1 MDGTSLR
8 RIAIAAVTV
17 LTVSWGPPVSA
28 ASLDD
33 VALDQEVL
41 NESVSDLA
49 AQLEERAGLSGY
61 YDFEYNAANDAS
73 NSGFR
78 QHHVSLFVTRTWKQW
93 RFFTEIEFEDFK
105 VHDGDSEVGDTK
117 NPITGAGAV
126 SVESGWAEYLHA
138 DWLHIRGGKFL
149 LPEYWNVNHYP
160 NTVLSTNRPLM
171 VRNVFPT
178 DTNGVMAYGVAYAGP
193 MGATYNL
200 YYGNG
205 QSPNS
210 SKEDD
215 NQGKAVGGHLTLHF
229 AHLLDGVSR
238 LDIGAAGYTEN
249 APTEGGQFDVFGVD
263 TQVNVGRVELLAEY
277 ASRTSD
283 VSSEGLY
290 VQPSVRVWR
299 EVRCFYRYGYVDPS
313 DGPKHERHTVGVN
326 FRPRP
331 DIALKLEVNTNDF
344 SDDTDSFEA
353 LAASVALFF

>member
-1 MDGTSLR
+1 MDRTSLR
-8 RIAIAAVTV
+8 WMAVATAA
-17 LTVSWGPPVSA
+17 LIIVSWGPPASA

-33 VALDQEVL
+33 VALNQEVL
-41 NESVSDLA
+41 GESVSDLA
-49 AQLEERAGLSGY
+49 ARLEERAGLSGY

-78 QHHVSLFVTRTWKQW
+78 QHHVSLFVTRTWRQW
-93 RFFTEIEFEDFK
+93 RFFTEVEFEDFRA
-105 VHDGDSEVGDTK
+105 HDGDGEAVD
-117 NPITGAGAV
+117 GAGAV
-126 SVESGWAEYLHA
+126 SVESAWAEYLHA
-138 DWLHIRGGKFL
+138 DWLHVRGGKFL

-178 DTNGVMAYGVAYAGP
+178 DTNGVMAYGVAYAGSI
-193 MGATYNL
+193 GATYNV

-215 NQGKAVGGHLTLHF
+215 NEGKAVGGHLTLHF
-229 AHLLDGVSR
+229 GHLFDGVSR
-238 LDIGAAGYTEN
+238 LDVGAAGYTEN
-249 APTEGGQFDVFGVD
+249 APSEGGQFDVWGVD
-263 TQVNVGRVELLAEY
+263 TQVNAGRFELLAEY

-299 EVRCFYRYGYVDPS
+299 EVRCFYRYGSVDPS
-313 DGPKHERHTVGVN
+313 DGPKHERHTIGVN
-326 FRPRP
+326 VRPRP

-353 LAASVALFF
+353 LAACIALFF

>member
-1 MDGTSLR
+1 MDGTIFR
-8 RIAIAAVTV
+8 RIVPAAAIGLA
-17 LTVSWGPPVSA
+17 VSWGSPPAA

-33 VALDQEVL
+33 VALNQEVL
-41 NESVSDLA
+41 SESVSDLA

-73 NSGFR
+73 NSSFR
-78 QHHVSLFVTRTWKQW
+78 QHHVSLFVTRTWKRW
-93 RFFTEIEFEDFK
+93 RFFSEIEFEDFRA
-105 VHDGDSEVGDTK
+105 HDGDGEA
-117 NPITGAGAV
+117 IEGAGAV
-126 SVESGWAEYLHA
+126 SVESAWAEYLHA
-138 DWLHIRGGKFL
+138 DWLHVRGGKFL

-171 VRNVFPT
+171 VRNVFPQ
-178 DTNGVMAYGVAYAGP
+178 DTNGLMAYGVVYSGP
-193 MGATYNL
+193 VGATYNL

-215 NQGKAVGGHLTLHF
+215 NQAKAVGGHLTLHF
-229 AHLLDGVSR
+229 AHLFDGVTR
-238 LDIGAAGYTEN
+238 LDVGAAGYSES
-249 APTEGGQFDVFGVD
+249 APTEGGQFDVWGVD
-263 TQVNVGRVELLAEY
+263 TEINVGRVELLAEY

-283 VSSEGLY
+283 VSTEGLY
-290 VQPSVRVWR
+290 IQPSVRVWG
-299 EVRCFYRYGYVDPS
+299 ELRCFYRYGYVDPS

-344 SDDTDSFEA
+344 SDDTETYEQIATSI
-353 LAASVALFF
+353 ALFF

>member
-1 MDGTSLR
+1 MGGTSLR
-8 RIAIAAVTV
+8 WIAVATAALVTG
-17 LTVSWGPPVSA
+17 SWGPPASA

-33 VALDQEVL
+33 VALNQEVL
-41 NESVSDLA
+41 SESFSDLA
-49 AQLEERAGLSGY
+49 AQLEEHAGLSGY
-61 YDFEYNAANDAS
+61 YDFEYITANDAS
-73 NSGFR
+73 NSHFR
-78 QHHVSLFVTRTWKQW
+78 QHHVSLFVSKTWKHW
-93 RFFTEIEFEDFK
+93 RFFTEVEFEDFGG
-105 VHDGDSEVGDTK
+105 HDGDGGPVEG
-117 NPITGAGAV
+117 NGAV
-126 SVESGWAEYLHA
+126 SLERAWAEYLHA
-138 DWLHIRGGKFL
+138 DWLHVRGGKFL

-193 MGATYNL
+193 VGATYNV
-200 YYGNG
+200 YYSNG
-205 QSPNS
+205 QSNDS
-210 SKEDD
+210 SHVDD

-238 LDIGAAGYTEN
+238 LDVGAAGYTEN
-249 APTEGGQFDVFGVD
+249 APTKGGQFDVVGVD
-263 TQVNVGRVELLAEY
+263 TQINVGRVELLAEY

-299 EVRCFYRYGYVDPS
+299 ELRCFYRYGYVDPS

-331 DIALKLEVNTNDF
+331 DIALKLAVNRNNF
-344 SDDTDSFEA
+344 SDDTDSYEE